1 MEANSS
7 RSRAPRFRIGQHVRV
22 IGPSI
27 DRDRQGIVSE
37 IAEGRLDYVHRYK
50 IAFSDGKSKTFF
62 GFELEL
68 IQSDSA

>member
-1 MEANSS
+1 MEPGSS
-7 RSRAPRFRIGQHVRV
+7 KSRAPRFKIGQHVRV
-22 IGPSI
+22 IGPSA
-27 DRDRQGIVSE
+27 DRGRQGIVSE

-68 IQSDSA
+68 VQSDSA